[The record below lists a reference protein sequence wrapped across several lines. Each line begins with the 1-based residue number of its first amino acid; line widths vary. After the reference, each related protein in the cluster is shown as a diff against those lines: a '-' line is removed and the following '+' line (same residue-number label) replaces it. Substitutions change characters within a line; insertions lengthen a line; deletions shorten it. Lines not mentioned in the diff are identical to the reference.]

1 MEILIVL
8 VLIFVNGFLSMSEM
22 AVVSAYYVPE
32 SMNVNKTL
40 DFFKNHRIKSAL
52 ITDEFGSVL
61 GIVSFKDIM
70 ETIVEHSKVMSA
82 NKQGGGTYGTDRTK
96 KEGPAQRG

>member
-70 ETIVEHSKVMSA
+70 ETIVGEMLEENETGDIIAAEKYKVIKNILTKQ
-82 NKQGGGTYGTDRTK
+82 NK
-96 KEGPAQRG
+96 